1 MRKGLCGELGVF
13 ITADGGGCWFVF
25 GETVGASMS
34 WLPLPV
40 FLDRLLHFQTLISG
54 VLLLVAANSIGR
66 NSRSAQYP
74 SGYQT
79 YSYPSLGGRGGSRPY
94 TPRGELPLGFR
105 NSAPLVDG
113 TLLNDPSNTVPPM
126 LGSELLLRSPL

>member
-1 MRKGLCGELGVF
+1 MVLD
-13 ITADGGGCWFVF
+13 AGGCCCGGFEFVF
-25 GETVGASMS
+25 GETVGASLS
-34 WLPLPV
+34 RLPLPV

-54 VLLLVAANSIGR
+54 VRLLLVAAKSISR

-94 TPRGELPLGFR
+94 TTLGELPLGFR
-105 NSAPLVDG
+105 IKVPLVDG
-113 TLLNDPSNTVPPM
+113 TLLNDPSNTVPPR
-126 LGSELLLRSPL
+126 LGDELLRSQP